1 MNSTT
6 NPTPPPSLDQASSS
20 VKIRK
25 GSILLYRCF
34 DIAEEVDLAKVE
46 QILTMADSPK
56 ERFKLSRPTGQAIVI
71 RSAPIT
77 IALGETQIQVMNREF
92 SVETTARI
100 WDYGVMSILFHLN
113 IPEGT
118 DWERLL
124 SKAAAL
130 EANTEI
136 DALARR
142 RATELTSR
150 LHNAL
155 QEPSEWEGLEDYTIY
170 FLEQIDGAKTA
181 QELSQ
186 KCDITA
192 LLLGETDRN
201 LSSTNRETMAEY
213 HYSYRDNDLV
223 AIDWN
228 SALVW
233 EPSGIRDIPDVLE
246 FAVTHLL
253 EMRYYDDLIDRRL
266 SLLYDSVEARRR
278 RKGRIPFWKLSHE
291 ASTRFIEFSEFLG
304 RVENSL
310 KVVGDFYLARVFRG
324 AIRRFR
330 VSDWQGSISRKMA
343 ILAQVSELLQGE
355 VNTQRSMLLEIIII
369 VLIAFEI
376 LYALTGVGH

>member
-1 MNSTT
+1 MIPMSENYAGETIR
-6 NPTPPPSLDQASSS
+6 
-20 VKIRK
+20 IRK

-34 DIAEEVDLAKVE
+34 DIAEEVNLSRVE
-46 QILTMADSPK
+46 EILTQEASPK
-56 ERFKLSRPTGQAIVI
+56 ERLKLSRPTGQAIVI
-71 RSAPIT
+71 RNAPIT
-77 IALGETQIQVMNREF
+77 VSLGETPISIMNREYAA
-92 SVETTARI
+92 ETTARI
-100 WDYGVMSILFHLN
+100 WDYGVLSILFHLT

-118 DWERLL
+118 DWNQLL
-124 SKAAAL
+124 GKAAAL
-130 EANTEI
+130 ESHQEI
-136 DALARR
+136 DAAARKRAKDLTARLAD
-142 RATELTSR
+142 
-150 LHNAL
+150 AL
-155 QEPSEWEGLEDYTIY
+155 QQPSEWEGLEDYTIY
-170 FLEQIDGAKTA
+170 LLEQIDGVRNAA
-181 QELSQ
+181 ELLQ
-186 KCDITA
+186 KADIPA
-192 LLLGETDRN
+192 LILGETDRN
-201 LSSTNRETMAEY
+201 LAPPNREALAEY
-213 HYSYRDNDLV
+213 TYSYRDNDLV
-223 AIDWN
+223 VIDWN

-266 SLLYDSVEARRR
+266 GLLYDSIEARRR
-278 RKGRIPFWKLSHE
+278 HKGRLPFWKLSHE

-330 VSDWQGSISRKMA
+330 VADWQGSISRKMG

-376 LYALTGVGH
+376 LYALAGVGRH